1 MNDTRLIR
9 NPDTMY
15 LSKVFCHTL
24 RRVKLEKF
32 LIELLL
38 RRFELLINNKI
49 IRPSKPEHMQKI

>member
-9 NPDTMY
+9 NPNFS

-24 RRVKLEKF
+24 RRVQLQKF